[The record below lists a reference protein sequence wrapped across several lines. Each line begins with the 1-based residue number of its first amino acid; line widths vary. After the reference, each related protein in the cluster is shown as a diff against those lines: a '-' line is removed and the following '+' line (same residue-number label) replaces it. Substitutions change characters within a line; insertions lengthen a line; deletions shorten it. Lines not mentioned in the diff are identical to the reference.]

1 MYNIYTYTIIVLT
14 SPKESFSINSCHLY
28 FSIKGQDG
36 SRQSGRVT
44 FPNSAKSV
52 STVLSGTSK
61 PIFHLFY

>member
-1 MYNIYTYTIIVLT
+1 MYSIYTYTIIVLT
-14 SPKESFSINSCHLY
+14 SPKRIFQYKFMSFVFL
-28 FSIKGQDG
+28 IKGQDG